1 MNYNLIHL
9 ISYYMNN
16 LKSIIKIWRVSNMK
30 WFMKMNDEEFAYMN
44 ECSADIVFS
53 VEHDLDNEDEEK
65 SIIYVDELI
74 DACEKYCK
82 NWSTID
88 ELEFKN
94 FTSQHMLWFCL
105 TYIRYHD
112 ENYKMEFDNWDRAI
126 NLEEELENL

>member
-1 MNYNLIHL
+1 
-9 ISYYMNN
+9 
-16 LKSIIKIWRVSNMK
+16 MK

-74 DACEKYCK
+74 DACDSYCK

-105 TYIRYHD
+105 TYVRYHD
-112 ENYKMEFDNWDRAI
+112 ENYKMEFDDWDRAI
-126 NLEEELENL
+126 DLEEELENL

>member
-1 MNYNLIHL
+1 
-9 ISYYMNN
+9 
-16 LKSIIKIWRVSNMK
+16 MK

-74 DACEKYCK
+74 DACDKYCK

-88 ELEFKN
+88 ELQFKN
-94 FTSQHMLWFCL
+94 FTNKHMLWFCL

-112 ENYKMEFDNWDRAI
+112 ENYKMEFDDWDRAI
-126 NLEEELENL
+126 DLEEELENL

>member
-1 MNYNLIHL
+1 MNYNLMYL

-44 ECSADIVFS
+44 ECCADIVFS

-74 DACEKYCK
+74 DACDKYCK

-112 ENYKMEFDNWDRAI
+112 ENYKMEFDDWDRAI
-126 NLEEELENL
+126 DLEEELENL

>member
-1 MNYNLIHL
+1 MNYNSIHL

-53 VEHDLDNEDEEK
+53 VEHDLDNKDEEK

-74 DACEKYCK
+74 DACDKYCK

-105 TYIRYHD
+105 TYVRYHD
-112 ENYKMEFDNWDRAI
+112 ENYKMEFDDWDRAMD
-126 NLEEELENL
+126 LEEELENL

>member
-1 MNYNLIHL
+1 MNYNLMYL

-53 VEHDLDNEDEEK
+53 VEHDLDNEGEEK

-74 DACEKYCK
+74 DACDNYCK

-105 TYIRYHD
+105 TYVRYHD
-112 ENYKMEFDNWDRAI
+112 ENYEMEFDDWDRAI
-126 NLEEELENL
+126 DLEEELENL

>member
-1 MNYNLIHL
+1 
-9 ISYYMNN
+9 
-16 LKSIIKIWRVSNMK
+16 MK

-44 ECSADIVFS
+44 ECCADIVFS

-74 DACEKYCK
+74 DACDNYCK

-88 ELEFKN
+88 ELKFKN

-112 ENYKMEFDNWDRAI
+112 ENYKMEFDDWDRAI
-126 NLEEELENL
+126 DLEEELENL

>member
-1 MNYNLIHL
+1 MNYNSIHL

-53 VEHDLDNEDEEK
+53 VEHDLDNKDEEK

-74 DACEKYCK
+74 DACDKYCK

-105 TYIRYHD
+105 TYVRYHD
-112 ENYKMEFDNWDRAI
+112 ENYKMEFDDWDRAI
-126 NLEEELENL
+126 DLEEELENL